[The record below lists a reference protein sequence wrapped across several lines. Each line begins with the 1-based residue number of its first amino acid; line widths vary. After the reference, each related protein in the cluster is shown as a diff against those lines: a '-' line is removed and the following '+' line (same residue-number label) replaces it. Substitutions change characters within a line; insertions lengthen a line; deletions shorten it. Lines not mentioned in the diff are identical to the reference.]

1 MEAKEY
7 LESYRLIQTR
17 INVLMTEVE
26 RLRAEAESVSIDLDG
41 MPKGTA
47 DNNKM
52 SRLVAEMADLEAT
65 LTDEMSGLYVRRMRI
80 ITQLGKLKSH
90 KHQLL
95 LQKRYIECKSWE
107 HIAVEMDITW
117 RHCYRL
123 HGSALAEF
131 EQVLRDEDRTY

>member
-7 LESYRLIQTR
+7 LDSYRLIQTR
-17 INVLMTEVE
+17 INVLMSNIE
-26 RLRAEAESVSIDLDG
+26 RLRAEAESVSISLDG
-41 MPKGTA
+41 LPRGTA
-47 DNNKM
+47 TSDKM
-52 SRLVAEMADLEAT
+52 SRIVAEMADLEST
-65 LTDEMSGLYVRRMRI
+65 LMDEMSGLFIRRMKI
-80 ITQLGKLKSH
+80 ITQLGMLKSH

-131 EQVLRDEDRTY
+131 DKVLNDENRTN

>member
-1 MEAKEY
+1 MEARNY
-7 LESYRLIQTR
+7 LESYKQIQTR
-17 INVLMTEVE
+17 FNVLQAEIN
-26 RLRAEAESVSIDLDG
+26 RLRTEAESVSINLDG

-47 DNNKM
+47 NDDKL
-52 SRLVAEMADLEAT
+52 SRIVAEMADLEST
-65 LTDEMSGLYVRRMRI
+65 LMEEMSGLFIRRMKI
-80 ITQLGKLKSH
+80 ITQLGMLKSH

-131 EQVLRDEDRTY
+131 EKIMQEN

>member
-17 INVLMTEVE
+17 INVLMAEVE

-52 SRLVAEMADLEAT
+52 SRLVAEMADIEAT
-65 LTDEMSGLYVRRMRI
+65 LTDEMSGLYVSRMRI
-80 ITQLGKLKSH
+80 ITQLGMLKSH

-131 EQVLRDEDRTY
+131 EKIMQEN

>member
-17 INVLMTEVE
+17 INVLMAEVE

-65 LTDEMSGLYVRRMRI
+65 LTNEMSGLYVRRMRI
-80 ITQLGKLKSH
+80 ITQLGMLKSH

-131 EQVLRDEDRTY
+131 EKVLHDEY

>member
-41 MPKGTA
+41 MPRGTA
-47 DNNKM
+47 TDDKM

-80 ITQLGKLKSH
+80 ITQLGMLKSH

>member
-17 INVLMTEVE
+17 INVLMAEVE

-80 ITQLGKLKSH
+80 ITQLGMLKSH

-131 EQVLRDEDRTY
+131 QEVMHNA

>member
-7 LESYRLIQTR
+7 LDSYRLIQTR
-17 INVLMTEVE
+17 INVLMSNIE
-26 RLRAEAESVSIDLDG
+26 RLRAEAESVSISLDG
-41 MPKGTA
+41 LPRGTA
-47 DNNKM
+47 TSDKM
-52 SRLVAEMADLEAT
+52 SRIVAEMADLEST
-65 LTDEMSGLYVRRMRI
+65 LMDEMSGLFIRRMKI
-80 ITQLGKLKSH
+80 ITQLGMLKSH

-131 EQVLRDEDRTY
+131 EQVLRDEDRTN

>member
-17 INVLMTEVE
+17 INVLMAEVE

-131 EQVLRDEDRTY
+131 KEVMDASANCV

>member
-17 INVLMTEVE
+17 INVLMSNIE
-26 RLRAEAESVSIDLDG
+26 RLRAEAESVSISLDG
-41 MPKGTA
+41 LPRGTA
-47 DNNKM
+47 TSDKM
-52 SRLVAEMADLEAT
+52 SRIVAEMADLEST
-65 LTDEMSGLYVRRMRI
+65 LMEEMSGLFIRRQRI
-80 ITQLGKLKSH
+80 ITQLGMLKSH

-131 EQVLRDEDRTY
+131 KEVMDESTDCV

>member
-17 INVLMTEVE
+17 INVLMSEIE
-26 RLRAEAESVSIDLDG
+26 RLRAEAESVSISLDG
-41 MPKGTA
+41 LPRGTA
-47 DNNKM
+47 TSDKM
-52 SRLVAEMADLEAT
+52 SRIVAEMADLEST
-65 LTDEMSGLYVRRMRI
+65 LTEEMSGLYIKRMRI
-80 ITQLGKLKSH
+80 ITLLGQLKSH

-107 HIAVEMDITW
+107 HIAVEMDISW
-117 RHCYRL
+117 RYCYML

-131 EQVLRDEDRTY
+131 SHLLNDN

>member
-17 INVLMTEVE
+17 INVLMAEIE
-26 RLRAEAESVSIDLDG
+26 RLRAEAESVSINLDG
-41 MPKGTA
+41 MPKGQSSM
-47 DNNKM
+47 DKI
-52 SRLVAEMADLEAT
+52 SRLVAEIADYEST
-65 LTDEMSGLYVRRMRI
+65 LTDELSGLYIRRMRI

-107 HIAVEMDITW
+107 TIAYEMDISW

-123 HGSALAEF
+123 HGSALIEF
-131 EQVLRDEDRTY
+131 GKVME